1 MNKNVIIIGAGG
13 HAKSIADIIIKS
25 GDNLI
30 GFLDDNISIDTEII
44 HTTKTKVIGKTED
57 IYKYN
62 DSEFVIGIG
71 SNVIREVIAD
81 KYKVN
86 YYTAIHPNSNIA
98 LDVQIGKGSVVMSNA
113 CINTNAKIGEH
124 CIINTGAIV
133 EHDNNLADFVHI
145 CPNVTLAGTVSVGKY
160 TQIGVGATIRNNINI
175 SENVLVGAGAV
186 VVKDICEEGI
196 YIGVPAKKR
205 G

>member
-30 GFLDDNISIDTEII
+30 GFLDDNIPVNTEII
-44 HTTKTKVIGKTED
+44 QNTKSKVIGKVED
-57 IYKYN
+57 IYKLNQY
-62 DSEFVIGIG
+62 EFIIGIG
-71 SNVIREVIAD
+71 SNVTREIIAN
-81 KYKVN
+81 KYKIN

-98 LDVQIGKGSVVMSNA
+98 LDVEIGEGTAIMANV
-113 CINTNAKIGEH
+113 CINTNAKVGKH

-133 EHDNNLADFVHI
+133 EHDNTLADFVHI
-145 CPNVTLAGTVSVGKY
+145 CPRAALAGTVDVGKY
-160 TQIGVGATIRNNINI
+160 VQIGVGATIKNNINI
-175 SENVLVGAGAV
+175 SEKVLVGAGAV
-186 VVKDICEEGI
+186 VVKDICEEGT